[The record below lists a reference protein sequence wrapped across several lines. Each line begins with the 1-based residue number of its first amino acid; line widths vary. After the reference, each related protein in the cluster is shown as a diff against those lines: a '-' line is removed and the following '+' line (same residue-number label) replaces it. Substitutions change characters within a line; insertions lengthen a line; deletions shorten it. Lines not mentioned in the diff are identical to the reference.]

1 VRGYEKAGPSSFENL
16 ASLLRQKRAYWG
28 KCPSSY
34 IVKKIPCCG
43 WKAIGL
49 IKVCVRLISK
59 IEADVTYL

>member
-1 VRGYEKAGPSSFENL
+1 MRKQGPVHL
-16 ASLLRQKRAYWG
+16 RILLHYWGKQRAYWG

-59 IEADVTYL
+59 IEADLTYL